1 MKIRLIFTVSLLGL
15 LSVFTVK
22 LTHAQTILSKEA
34 ETILSKEDA
43 DAMFS
48 LSFQKWKLNTLAA
61 EAAGF
66 VKYDSLHPLE
76 VTMIADVPFG
86 RVITTPAYKDAK
98 TRPWKLIVSVI
109 LSPEASAVF
118 LAQSTQRHKAFV
130 QEIYREMRP
139 EYTVMTE
146 MILPRPD
153 GLVMKNY
160 QIFKYGDFPPLD
172 LAGEKSGGC
181 WQDCLKYGNAQ

>member
-15 LSVFTVK
+15 LSVLTVK
-22 LTHAQTILSKEA
+22 LTHA

-43 DAMFS
+43 DVMFS
-48 LSFQKWKLNTLAA
+48 LSFEEWKQNVLAA

-66 VKYDSLHPLE
+66 AKYDSLHPLE

-86 RVITTPAYKDAK
+86 RLITTPGYKDAK

-109 LSPEASAVF
+109 FSPEASAIF
-118 LAQSTQRHKAFV
+118 LAQSTQRHKALV
-130 QEIYREMRP
+130 EEIYREMQP

-172 LAGEKSGGC
+172 HAGEKSRGC
-181 WQDCLKYGNAQ
+181 WQVCLKYGNAR

>member
-1 MKIRLIFTVSLLGL
+1 MKIRLIFTVSLLVL
-15 LSVFTVK
+15 LSVLTVK
-22 LTHAQTILSKEA
+22 LTHA

-48 LSFQKWKLNTLAA
+48 LSFEEWKQNVLAA
-61 EAAGF
+61 EAAGIA
-66 VKYDSLHPLE
+66 KYDSLYPLE

-86 RVITTPAYKDAK
+86 RLITTPGYKDAK

-109 LSPEASAVF
+109 FSPEASAIF
-118 LAQSTQRHKAFV
+118 LTQSTQRHKALV
-130 QEIYREMRP
+130 EEVYKEMRP

-172 LAGEKSGGC
+172 LAGEKSRGC
-181 WQDCLKYGNAQ
+181 WQDCLKYGNAR